1 MSLMVNGE
9 LSDEWLE
16 AEREQGAFV
25 RKDSVFRNWITP
37 DGLTG
42 PTGEGGF
49 KAEPGRYHLY
59 VSHACPWSH
68 RTVILRKLKRLE
80 DVISM
85 SVVHPHMGAK
95 GWKFEPYPDA
105 TKDAVNG
112 RHYLYEIYKLAR
124 PDYTGIV
131 QVPVLWDKERKT
143 IVNNE
148 SSEIIRMFNSAFEDY
163 TEARTD
169 YYPQHLRNAIDEVNQ
184 LVYANVNNG
193 VYRCGFA
200 STQQAYE
207 EAFDRLFETLGEL
220 DACLARQRY
229 LVRST
234 LTEADW
240 RLFVTLVR
248 FDPVYYS
255 HFKCNLGRIIDYPY
269 LANYMRDLYQHF
281 GVAETI
287 NFDHIKRHYY
297 TSHDAINPNR
307 IIPKGPAMDLWAPH
321 NRGRFT

>member
-9 LSDEWLE
+9 LRDEWLE

-37 DGLTG
+37 DGRPG
-42 PTGEGGF
+42 STGEGDF

-95 GWKFEPYPDA
+95 GWTFEPYPGA

-131 QVPVLWDKERKT
+131 QVPVLWDKEQKT

-169 YYPQHLRNAIDEVNQ
+169 YYRNT
-184 LVYANVNNG
+184 
-193 VYRCGFA
+193 CGM
-200 STQQAYE
+200 
-207 EAFDRLFETLGEL
+207 
-220 DACLARQRY
+220 
-229 LVRST
+229 RSMKSINSSMLT
-234 LTEADW
+234 LTTVCIAAVSPP
-240 RLFVTLVR
+240 RSKPMKPR
-248 FDPVYYS
+248 SIACSRP
-255 HFKCNLGRIIDYPY
+255 
-269 LANYMRDLYQHF
+269 
-281 GVAETI
+281 
-287 NFDHIKRHYY
+287 
-297 TSHDAINPNR
+297 
-307 IIPKGPAMDLWAPH
+307 
-321 NRGRFT
+321 